1 MSSSG
6 KLLKLLPLN
15 LKQIKLLN
23 MNRKLNAILL
33 AALAAASFAYA
44 ARSERPNVL
53 LILVDDLGYQDLSC
67 QGATDIE
74 TPHIDRL
81 AESGIRFTDGYVTAP
96 QCGPS
101 RAGLLTGM
109 SQSRFWCMVKS
120 NDQGLPAAD
129 VVELISEQLKAQGY
143 TTGLIGKWHVGFVES
158 EKEGH
163 TTRAGHHPWERGF
176 DYTLKHHGGMSHLF
190 PYRQDGWKWMTSRRR
205 EPRLQQKL
213 PSELAPNYIDGLSE
227 DTYLTDVFSDKA
239 EEFIKRNRDD
249 PWFLY
254 LSYNA
259 PHTPCSAP
267 EEKLEQFAAI
277 QDPKRRMMAAMM
289 SSLDDGVGQILAA
302 LKDSGQLENT
312 LVWFLSDNGGPTAKN
327 GSRNDP
333 FSGLKGD
340 VYEGGIRVPFIMS
353 WPGTLPEGEVISE
366 PVISL
371 DILPTS
377 LAAAGVEQVAEIHE
391 GNNLLPWLTGQ
402 GDFPNEV
409 LYWSWRSNNQA
420 IRIGSLK
427 EIRNGRPIPALDGS
441 KLPKHN
447 FVDLATN
454 PTELAGKHSLKSP
467 EKKQLLALRLDVWLE
482 QLEADAKV
490 LTPNLEKGKQ
500 K

>member
-1 MSSSG
+1 MIHQLH
-6 KLLKLLPLN
+6 LL
-15 LKQIKLLN
+15 
-23 MNRKLNAILL
+23 LL
-33 AALAAASFAYA
+33 AALTATFVACAAS
-44 ARSERPNVL
+44 SERPNVL
-53 LILVDDLGYQDLSC
+53 LILTDDLGYQDLSC
-67 QGATDIE
+67 QGATDIQ

-81 AESGIRFTDGYVTAP
+81 AASGIRFTDGYVTAP

-109 SQSRFWCMVKS
+109 SQSRFGCMDNS
-120 NDQGLPAAD
+120 NDQGLPSAD

-143 TTGLIGKWHVGFVES
+143 TTGLIGKWHVGFMES

-163 TTRAGHHPWERGF
+163 ATRAGHHPWERGF

-190 PYRQDGWKWMTSRRR
+190 PYRQDGWKWMTSRKR

-213 PSELAPNYIDGLSE
+213 AGEEAPTYLDGLPK
-227 DTYLTDVFSDKA
+227 DTYLTDIFSDKA
-239 EEFIKRNRDD
+239 VEFIEVNKDE

-267 EEKLEQFAAI
+267 KDKLQQFADVE
-277 QDPKRRMMAAMM
+277 DPKRRMMAAMM
-289 SSLDDGVGQILAA
+289 SSVDDGVGQVLAA
-302 LKDSGQLENT
+302 LKASGQLENT

-340 VYEGGIRVPFIMS
+340 VYEGGIRVPFMLS
-353 WPGTLPEGEVISE
+353 WPGTLPAGKVMAD

-377 LAAAGVEQVAEIHE
+377 LAAAGVAQVAEIHE

-427 EIRNGRPIPALDGS
+427 EIRNGRPIPALDGTRI
-441 KLPKHN
+441 PKHN

-454 PTELAGKHSLKSP
+454 PTELAGEHSLKSP
-467 EKKQLLALRLDVWLE
+467 EKKQLLASRLDAWLE

-490 LTPNLEKGKQ
+490 LTPKQ
-500 K
+500 